1 MTNPCMRDN
10 CANATAAMRVP
21 DMARPC
27 LFRHAAPPGL
37 AVGEPDDRLLR
48 GIQYAVLVAVILIML
63 PTIRTRR
70 EEALQE

>member
-1 MTNPCMRDN
+1 MRDN

-27 LFRHAAPPGL
+27 LFRHAPGL

-48 GIQYAVLVAVILIML
+48 GIQYAAASRFIAAAVEYRI
-63 PTIRTRR
+63 PRFGG
-70 EEALQE
+70 A